1 MHGECTHA
9 RLFVLSFIKP
19 KFSTL
24 GAISNELRIALK
36 SLFGLPHKF
45 GLTVA
50 LDFLLRAHAGTHATA
65 YTAKAVQFLAR
76 A

>member
-45 GLTVA
+45 ELTVA

-65 YTAKAVQFLAR
+65 KAVFGESLSY
-76 A
+76 